1 MPSLQEVVSSIKR
14 VTTVV
19 AEIAE
24 ASQAQRSGIEEIN
37 DVVVRMDEMM
47 QENAALVEQAAAAA
61 QSMHDQAM
69 QLSQAVSVFKRAVRD
84 RETSIP

>member
-1 MPSLQEVVSSIKR
+1 MSSIKR